1 MIATRISG
9 LKERTE
15 FPAVDGSA
23 ASGNMLEFRVVTNDA
38 GLQRFPLGLSRNI
51 SFGGIC
57 FTTDVPVELD
67 DCVALRVRLPEFGN
81 TPIDALGSI
90 IRKHKKGERSE
101 IAVKFLWIGCE
112 EKLQKTLKEF
122 VQKKITR

>member
-15 FPAVDGSA
+15 FPAVD
-23 ASGNMLEFRVVTNDA
+23 ASPGRMLEFRVVTNDA

-81 TPIDALGSI
+81 SPIDALGSV

-112 EKLQKTLKEF
+112 EKLQHTLKEF
-122 VQKKITR
+122 VSKKMQA

>member
-1 MIATRISG
+1 MTINLEQ
-9 LKERTE
+9 LKQILELVRTHE
-15 FPAVDGSA
+15 LAE
-23 ASGNMLEFRVVTNDA
+23 LEVE
-38 GLQRFPLGLSRNI
+38 
-51 SFGGIC
+51 
-57 FTTDVPVELD
+57 ELD

-112 EKLQKTLKEF
+112 EKLQKTLKDF
-122 VQKKITR
+122 VQKKIQS